1 MELTVQ
7 YFDDCPNWTVL
18 VGLLRELVS
27 DRDDVTI
34 RLEAVETV
42 EQAERVGFVG
52 SPTLLVD
59 GRDPYAEP
67 GRPAGLACRVF
78 QTPEGPAGLPSRWQ
92 LAELL
97 TP

>member
-7 YFDDCPNWTVL
+7 YFDDCPNWTDL
-18 VGLLRELVS
+18 VGRLRELTA
-27 DRDDVTI
+27 DREDVTI
-34 RLEAVETV
+34 RFEVVETA

-59 GRDPYAEP
+59 GRDPFSEP
-67 GRPAGLACRVF
+67 GRPVGLACRVYR
-78 QTPEGPAGLPSRWQ
+78 TPDGPAGLPSRSQ

-97 TP
+97 SR